1 MIAKLT
7 TGNGFGG
14 AVRYDMKFG
23 MDNSSMSVLL
33 GLSGVDFSYDEDGN
47 IKIDPRQVAFDFRQ
61 QALAYRTPDS
71 DNARGVRKP
80 VYHWVLSWRP
90 GEHTTDAEKLDVA
103 KDFMQR
109 IGFDD
114 TQYMISAHYD
124 KAHEHL
130 HIVANIVNNRGERIP
145 TMGLIEKA
153 HEAAAAITRER
164 GYQWGET
171 AKKEAVEKAHKPH
184 EKVRMLVKPIV
195 KEAVAEARSLE
206 ELKTV
211 LASKG
216 ISCVFTV
223 ASDGRRGGISFAYE
237 YEGQLHTF
245 RGSSLDRQLS
255 FGYIKAAIDKNSAR
269 EVQRKAAQQE
279 QNKMKELRAAYSQMV
294 PTIQG
299 LHNAVNDTF
308 QLYNDTKQAGI
319 AIGTET
325 SRKYGELR
333 QSWKEFRQLNADRQK
348 ASDAGTVIKAIG
360 GMLMFL
366 NPIAGLVAMAIGKIA
381 TDIRIS
387 EIKSEKKSLLAK
399 IEGLKSDIDAL
410 QQQKAQIKI
419 EKQER
424 LKDYLQAKDARNE
437 FREGMEI
444 IKSEI
449 QQLKEQTKPKIAF
462 DFKAAAQRISTPT
475 TTSLYG
481 SSNVVKSESRFDLYS
496 LVISAKNKDSLEL
509 ALLERKAVMEPLKD
523 SFGGVT
529 DFRVTL
535 AAEGRNTKASS
546 LVSEEQLHQILDKW
560 EALTG
565 EKSVYRL
572 EAERADWRKL
582 EDICRKI
589 DAVSPQNSP
598 RTPKSISLLPGKEME
613 ISYTTRNGNIQKLK
627 VDASGIL
634 RVNGVI
640 LDVNTGKAVRIQE
653 QNRTE
658 KNRGIKMK
666 R

>member
-171 AKKEAVEKAHKPH
+171 AKKESVEKAHKPH

-195 KEAVAEARSLE
+195 KEAVAEARSLD

-216 ISCVFTV
+216 ISCEFTV
-223 ASDGRRGGISFAYE
+223 ASDGKRGGISFAYE

-299 LHNAVNDTF
+299 LHNAVKDTF

-475 TTSLYG
+475 TTVSH

-560 EALTG
+560 AALTG
-565 EKSVYRL
+565 EKPAYRL
-572 EAERADWRKL
+572 EIERADWRKL

>member
-1 MIAKLT
+1 
-7 TGNGFGG
+7 
-14 AVRYDMKFG
+14 
-23 MDNSSMSVLL
+23 
-33 GLSGVDFSYDEDGN
+33 
-47 IKIDPRQVAFDFRQ
+47 
-61 QALAYRTPDS
+61 
-71 DNARGVRKP
+71 
-80 VYHWVLSWRP
+80 
-90 GEHTTDAEKLDVA
+90 
-103 KDFMQR
+103 
-109 IGFDD
+109 
-114 TQYMISAHYD
+114 
-124 KAHEHL
+124 
-130 HIVANIVNNRGERIP
+130 
-145 TMGLIEKA
+145 
-153 HEAAAAITRER
+153 
-164 GYQWGET
+164 
-171 AKKEAVEKAHKPH
+171 
-184 EKVRMLVKPIV
+184 
-195 KEAVAEARSLE
+195 
-206 ELKTV
+206 
-211 LASKG
+211 
-216 ISCVFTV
+216 
-223 ASDGRRGGISFAYE
+223 
-237 YEGQLHTF
+237 
-245 RGSSLDRQLS
+245 
-255 FGYIKAAIDKNSAR
+255 
-269 EVQRKAAQQE
+269 
-279 QNKMKELRAAYSQMV
+279 
-294 PTIQG
+294 
-299 LHNAVNDTF
+299 
-308 QLYNDTKQAGI
+308 
-319 AIGTET
+319 
-325 SRKYGELR
+325 
-333 QSWKEFRQLNADRQK
+333 
-348 ASDAGTVIKAIG
+348 
-360 GMLMFL
+360 MFL

-437 FREGMEI
+437 FREGMDT

>member
-14 AVRYDMKFG
+14 AVRYNMKCG

-90 GEHTTDAEKLDVA
+90 GE
-103 KDFMQR
+103 
-109 IGFDD
+109 
-114 TQYMISAHYD
+114 
-124 KAHEHL
+124 
-130 HIVANIVNNRGERIP
+130 RIP

-171 AKKEAVEKAHKPH
+171 AKKEAVENAHKPH

-195 KEAVAEARSLE
+195 KEAVAEARSLD

-216 ISCVFTV
+216 ISCEFTV
-223 ASDGRRGGISFAYE
+223 ASDGKRGGISFAYE

-255 FGYIKAAIDKNSAR
+255 FGYIKAAIDKNSAI

-299 LHNAVNDTF
+299 LHKTVKDTF

-333 QSWKEFRQLNADRQK
+333 QSWEEFHQLNADRQK

-437 FREGMEI
+437 FREGMDT

-449 QQLKEQTKPKIAF
+449 QQLKE
-462 DFKAAAQRISTPT
+462 
-475 TTSLYG
+475 
-481 SSNVVKSESRFDLYS
+481 
-496 LVISAKNKDSLEL
+496 
-509 ALLERKAVMEPLKD
+509 
-523 SFGGVT
+523 
-529 DFRVTL
+529 
-535 AAEGRNTKASS
+535 
-546 LVSEEQLHQILDKW
+546 
-560 EALTG
+560 
-565 EKSVYRL
+565 
-572 EAERADWRKL
+572 
-582 EDICRKI
+582 
-589 DAVSPQNSP
+589 
-598 RTPKSISLLPGKEME
+598 
-613 ISYTTRNGNIQKLK
+613 
-627 VDASGIL
+627 
-634 RVNGVI
+634 
-640 LDVNTGKAVRIQE
+640 
-653 QNRTE
+653 
-658 KNRGIKMK
+658 
-666 R
+666 

>member
-269 EVQRKAAQQE
+269 EVQRQAAQQE

-299 LHNAVNDTF
+299 LHNAVKDTF

-437 FREGMEI
+437 FREGMDT

-475 TTSLYG
+475 TTVSH

-560 EALTG
+560 AALTG
-565 EKSVYRL
+565 EKPAYRL
-572 EAERADWRKL
+572 EIERADWRKL